1 MRGLVS
7 IDLGG
12 SLQHYFAAMKKLLFL
27 GACLVALASQ
37 PVMAQTGGADVVIV
51 KVFEMTGTLRIA
63 ISHGEGKTEVVEAV
77 GGGSKKDI
85 VTSSESLHKV
95 IAGLYQQ
102 GYSLKSTFDGNQGV
116 LSTLV
121 FVKGQ

>member
-1 MRGLVS
+1 
-7 IDLGG
+7 
-12 SLQHYFAAMKKLLFL
+12 MKKLLFL